1 MGNVAKA
8 LFGGVASLIGG
19 GDSPS
24 APTAAAPTPLPSPA
38 PMADE
43 DAIKK
48 AAKKK
53 AARLTGSGSRVRSI
67 LSSEDA
73 GDTLG

>member
-1 MGNVAKA
+1 MGSIAKMI
-8 LFGGVASLIGG
+8 FGG
-19 GDSPS
+19 GDSSPS
-24 APTAAAPTPLPSPA
+24 VIQAAPTPLPSPA

-43 DAIKK
+43 DAIRK

-53 AARLTGSGSRVRSI
+53 AARLVGSGSRVRSI